1 MIRKVPGWSLG
12 FSYGYHDSSV
22 AAVSSSGDLFS
33 SHLERFSRVKFDSE
47 FPYPVLSWLSEEIDF
62 ESDGIS
68 SINYF
73 ELPDLKLDRQVATLL
88 ANWPKS
94 YRLSQVIPGLLNNSR
109 KTKELE
115 VRQAITRIYGKELS
129 LPKLEFWH
137 HHESH
142 AASAFLLS
150 PFEKSIT
157 LVIDAVGE
165 SQSTSIWLGNRN
177 APKPLTLV
185 SAQDFPDSYGI
196 FYSMMTLYCG
206 FKINTGEYKLM
217 GLAPYGN
224 PVYQDRIE
232 EHFFHLSS
240 SGFVTLDRSFL
251 DFLRIPSMHSAG
263 LVKLFNQPAR
273 KFGDKIT
280 QFHADVAASTQA
292 VIEKGILRLVHHSRE
307 SLGRDLPICL
317 AGGVAL
323 NAVANG
329 RLSER
334 FGNDFVFIPP
344 AAGDAGG
351 AMGSALL
358 GWWNHADSEETK
370 RNLKLNSARIGKY
383 YTKNE
388 VVDSLKFHKI
398 KYSEQDASHIANLLA
413 AGKIIGWFEG
423 REEWGPRALGGRSI
437 LADPRVRFG
446 QVTIN
451 EKIKFRESFRPFAP
465 IVLEEHAANYF
476 DFSGRSPYMLKVF
489 SVKNAKTRES
499 KYLSPDSEMYHEAID
514 IRKRISEV
522 ESPIP
527 AATHLDG
534 SARVQ
539 TINFEESPFLYEV
552 IDEFKELTGIPILIN
567 TSFNVR
573 GEPIVHSPIDALTCF
588 FTTGLDYLFIEGLL
602 IAKEEN
608 LSVKSS
614 FERQAFDED

>member
-1 MIRKVPGWSLG
+1 MIRKIPSWSLG

-22 AAVSSSGDLFS
+22 AAVSSSGNLFS

-47 FPYPVLSWLSEEIDF
+47 FPYSVLSWLSEEIGF
-62 ESDGIS
+62 ESNDIS

-73 ELPDLKLDRQVATLL
+73 EFPELKFDRQVATLL
-88 ANWPKS
+88 ADWPKS
-94 YRLSQVIPGLLNNSR
+94 YRLSQVIPRLLNNSR

-115 VRQAITRIYGKELS
+115 IREAFTRINGKKLS
-129 LPKLEFWH
+129 LPKLKFWS

-150 PFEKSIT
+150 PYEKSIS
-157 LVIDAVGE
+157 LVLDAVGE

-177 APKPLTLV
+177 ALKPLTLV

-224 PVYQDRIE
+224 PVYQDKIE
-232 EHFFHLSS
+232 EDFFHLSG
-240 SGFVTLDRSFL
+240 SGFVTLERSFL
-251 DFLRIPSMHSAG
+251 DFIRVPSMHSAG
-263 LVKLFNQPAR
+263 LVKLFNQPPR
-273 KFGDKIT
+273 KFGDKLT

-307 SLGRDLPICL
+307 SLGRNLPICL

-334 FGNDFVFIPP
+334 FGNDNVFIPP

-358 GWWNHADSEETK
+358 GWWNNTDSEDAK
-370 RNLKLNSARIGKY
+370 RNLKLNSARIGKR

-388 VVDSLKFHKI
+388 VLDALKFHKI
-398 KYSEQDASHIANLLA
+398 KYSEQSASQIANLLA

-465 IVLEEHAANYF
+465 VVLEEYADTYF
-476 DFSGRSPYMLKVF
+476 EFSGSSPFMLKVF
-489 SVKNAKTRES
+489 GVKNAKTRQS
-499 KYLSPDSEMYHEAID
+499 NYLSSGSEIYHEAIN
-514 IRKRISEV
+514 IRERISEV
-522 ESPIP
+522 DSPIP

-539 TINFEESPFLYEV
+539 TINLKESPLLYEV
-552 IDEFKELTGIPILIN
+552 IDEFRKLTGTPILIN

-573 GEPIVHSPIDALTCF
+573 GEPIVHSPGDALTCF

-602 IAKEEN
+602 VEKQEN
-608 LSVKSS
+608 LNVKSS
-614 FERQAFDED
+614 FERQTFDED

>member
-1 MIRKVPGWSLG
+1 MSGKKQSWNLG

-47 FPYPVLSWLSEEIDF
+47 FPTSVLSWLGEEIDL
-62 ESDGIS
+62 ESNS
-68 SINYF
+68 LTSINYF
-73 ELPDLKLDRQVATLL
+73 EFPQRKLDRQIATLL
-88 ANWPKS
+88 ASWPKS
-94 YRLSQVIPGLLNNSR
+94 HRLSGVIPRLLHNS
-109 KTKELE
+109 KKSKELE
-115 VRQAITRIYGKELS
+115 IAQAVTKIFGTEVV
-129 LPKLEFWH
+129 LPKLKFWS

-150 PFEKSIT
+150 PFDRSII
-157 LVIDAVGE
+157 LVLDAVGE
-165 SQSTSIWLGNRN
+165 LQSTSIWLGDRSS
-177 APKPLTLV
+177 PKPLTLV
-185 SAQDFPDSYGI
+185 SGQNFPDSYGI

-224 PVYQDRIE
+224 PKYQDRIE
-232 EHFFHLSS
+232 KYFFHLSD
-240 SGFVTLDRSFL
+240 SGFVSLERSYL
-251 DFLRIPSMHSAG
+251 DFLKFPSMHSAG
-263 LVKLFNQPAR
+263 LVKLFGQPAR
-273 KFGDKIT
+273 KFEESLT

-292 VIEKGILRLVHHSRE
+292 LIEKGILRLVNYSRE
-307 SLGRDLPICL
+307 SLGKNLPICL

-334 FGNDFVFIPP
+334 FGNDKVFIPP

-358 GWWNHADSEETK
+358 GWWSNSDSEELR
-370 RNLKLNSARIGKY
+370 RNLQLVTARIGKRFSKQEIITLLDRY
-383 YTKNE
+383 QI
-388 VVDSLKFHKI
+388 KF
-398 KYSEQDASHIANLLA
+398 SEQRPAHVASLLA
-413 AGKIIGWFEG
+413 KGMTVGWFEG

-437 LADPRVRFG
+437 LADPRVRLG

-465 IVLEEHAANYF
+465 IVLEEYAKDYF
-476 DFSGRSPYMLKVF
+476 EMSGKSPHMLKVF
-489 SVKNAKTRES
+489 SVKNAKTNGTKS
-499 KYLSPDSEMYHEAID
+499 IATDSEKYHEAIN
-514 IRKRISEV
+514 IRERIAEV
-522 ESPIP
+522 DSCIP

-539 TINFEESPFLYEV
+539 TINPHESRLLYEV
-552 IDEFKELTGIPILIN
+552 IDEFRKITGIPVLIN

-573 GEPIVHSPIDALTCF
+573 GEPIVHSPMDALTCF
-588 FTTGLDYLFIEGLL
+588 FTTGLDYLFIEGFL
-602 IAKEEN
+602 INKQEN
-608 LSVKSS
+608 LNIKNS
-614 FERQAFDED
+614 FERQTFEED